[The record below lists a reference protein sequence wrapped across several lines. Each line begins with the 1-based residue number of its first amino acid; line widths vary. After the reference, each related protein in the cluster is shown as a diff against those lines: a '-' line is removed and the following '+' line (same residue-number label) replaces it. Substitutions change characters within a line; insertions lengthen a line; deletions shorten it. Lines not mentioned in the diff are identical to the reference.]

1 MLCDECVKFHISLA
15 TVLREEPQL
24 GVICERNFKYD
35 HEERRALI
43 VRSQGFLLHEHFKCH
58 IKIELRKF
66 SYSRNVG
73 TGKRQADLI
82 DLFSQMKNQSN
93 ALVSNITD
101 GPSVQR
107 NDTGTDMNP
116 VATLTQEH
124 PIVVSQG
131 KTVYVA
137 LSSREVKSVPLKPL
151 PSEVSLRSAICEI
164 G

>member
-1 MLCDECVKFHISLA
+1 MICDECAKFHIALA
-15 TVLREEPQL
+15 TVLHEEPQL
-24 GVICERNFKYD
+24 RIIHERNFKYD

-43 VRSQGFLLHEHFKCH
+43 VRSQGFLLHEHLKCH
-58 IKIELRKF
+58 IKIQLRQF
-66 SYSRNVG
+66 SYSRNVV
-73 TGKRQADLI
+73 TGKRQTDLLE
-82 DLFSQMKNQSN
+82 LFSQMENQSN

-124 PIVVSQG
+124 PIVISQG

-137 LSSREVKSVPLKPL
+137 LSSREVKSVPIKPL
-151 PSEVSLRSAICEI
+151 PSEV
-164 G
+164 